1 MDGRAVSTPTPG
13 PDQRILR
20 FGMFELDLR
29 TGELRKGGLLVKL
42 QQQPF
47 KVLSLLAAQAGEL
60 VTRDDLRRE
69 VWGGDTY
76 VDFDQGLNFCIKQ
89 IRSALG
95 DQADA
100 PRYVETLP
108 RRGYRFIA
116 PIEAVVPEPPTPVP
130 APAGAGVPKA
140 DAGPKPTPLPFPGPG
155 LLRRAADERAALRT
169 PAWQRLALVLLAA
182 IAVGAAAFAIGR
194 TSARAA
200 APSFQRLTFRRGLVE
215 SARFTADGE
224 VVFAASWDGEGRA
237 LYTTRHGAPDTRT
250 VDEEGAH
257 VAGVSGTEVA
267 TIRKEAETR
276 PWVLSR
282 QPLAGGPRRDI
293 ADGILAADWSRDGST
308 FAVVRDTGTATRL
321 ELPLGTALATP
332 LSGMIM
338 GLRVS
343 PRGDR
348 VAFLEHPVPGDDRG
362 SVVTVDAKGARR
374 VLSAGW
380 ASLEGLAWSPDGSE
394 VWFTGTRLGA
404 DLALNAVTLDGRER
418 VVYRGP
424 GRLVLHD
431 VEPGGRV
438 LLARNALRI
447 ELRAVADQEGERDVS
462 WFDLPWLAD
471 LSADGSGIVF
481 GESGDAGGPGY
492 GIFLRRGDEPPV
504 RLGEGRPLTLS
515 PDGRWVGSLPL
526 ISQEELVLIPTGIG
540 EARHVPLPGLQY
552 VDALGWLPDSATL
565 LVSAKQGAGAGM
577 RLFAVPLSGGPPRPV
592 TPERVSARRIVVS
605 PDGQWVVAGP
615 ADSMLALFPLA
626 GGPPR
631 PIPGVD
637 KEDRPLQWSEDGK
650 TLFVA
655 RGRMP
660 VEVWRIDLAT
670 GKRELWHQLAPDDR
684 AGVESMQRVVVSRDG
699 RHVAFGYG
707 RGLSE
712 LYVVSGLK

>member
-1 MDGRAVSTPTPG
+1 MDGRAASTPTPG

-69 VWGGDTY
+69 IWGGDTY

-116 PIEAVVPEPPTPVP
+116 PIEAVVTEPPPP
-130 APAGAGVPKA
+130 SPKPDLA
-140 DAGPKPTPLPFPGPG
+140 PKPTPLPFPGPS
-155 LLRRAADERAALRT
+155 LQRRPADEAPLAQT
-169 PAWQRLALVLLAA
+169 PAWQRLGLVAFALIA
-182 IAVGAAAFAIGR
+182 IGVAAFAIGR
-194 TSARAA
+194 TSVRAS
-200 APSFQRLTFRRGLVE
+200 APAFQRLTFRRGFVE
-215 SARFTADGE
+215 SARFAADGE

-237 LYTTRHGAPDTRT
+237 LYATRHGAADTRT
-250 VDEEGAH
+250 VDEKGAH
-257 VAGVSGTEVA
+257 LAGVGATEVA
-267 TIRKEAETR
+267 TIRREAETR
-276 PWVLSR
+276 PWVLGR

-293 ADGILAADWSRDGST
+293 ADGILAADWARDGST
-308 FAVVRDTGTATRL
+308 FAVVRDTGAATRL

-332 LSGMIM
+332 LSGTIM
-338 GLRVS
+338 ALRLS

-374 VLSAGW
+374 VLSSGW

-404 DLALNAVTLDGRER
+404 DLALNAVTLDGKER

-431 VEPGGRV
+431 IDPAGRV

-447 ELRAVADQEGERDVS
+447 ELRALSDAAGAERDVS

-471 LSADGSGIVF
+471 LTSDGRGMVF
-481 GESGDAGGPGY
+481 GESGEAGGPGY
-492 GIFLRRGDEPPV
+492 GIFLRTGDEQPV

-526 ISQEELVLIPTGIG
+526 ATPDELVLIPTGIG
-540 EARHVPLPGLQY
+540 EARHVPLPGLSY
-552 VDALGWLPDSATL
+552 VDALGWLPDSSTL
-565 LVSAKQGAGAGM
+565 VVSARQGEGGM
-577 RLFAVPLSGGPPRPV
+577 RLFAVPATGGTPRPV
-592 TPERVSARRIVVS
+592 TPERASARRIVIS

-626 GGPPR
+626 GGAPK

-637 KEDRPLQWSEDGK
+637 KDDRPLQWSADGR

-655 RGRMP
+655 RGKMP

-670 GKRELWHQLAPDDR
+670 GRRTLWRALAPEDR
-684 AGVESMQRVVVSRDG
+684 AGVEAMQRVLVSRDG
-699 RHVAFGYG
+699 HHVAYGYG

>member
-1 MDGRAVSTPTPG
+1 MDGRAATTPTPG
-13 PDQRILR
+13 PDLRILR

-47 KVLSLLAAQAGEL
+47 KVLSLLAGQAGEL

-100 PRYVETLP
+100 PRYIETLP

-116 PIEAVVPEPPTPVP
+116 PIEAVAVEPPPEP
-130 APAGAGVPKA
+130 APARSDNGA
-140 DAGPKPTPLPFPGPG
+140 KPTPLPFPGPS
-155 LLRRAADERAALRT
+155 LQRRPAVERLGLRT
-169 PAWQRLALVLLAA
+169 PAGQRLALVLLAVT
-182 IAVGAAAFAIGR
+182 AVGALAFVMGR
-194 TSARAA
+194 SSARAA
-200 APSFQRLTFRRGLVE
+200 APAFQRLTFRRGLVE
-215 SARFTADGE
+215 SARFAADGG
-224 VVFAASWDGEGRA
+224 VLFAASWDGEGRA
-237 LYTTRHGAPDTRT
+237 LYSTRHGAPDTRM
-250 VDEEGAH
+250 VDEKGAH
-257 VAGVSGTEVA
+257 LAGVSATEVA
-267 TIRKEAETR
+267 TVRKEAETR

-282 QPLAGGPRRDI
+282 QPLSGGPRRNI
-293 ADGILAADWSRDGST
+293 ADGILAADWSRDGNT

-321 ELPLGTALATP
+321 ELPLGTPLATP
-332 LSGMIM
+332 LAGSIM
-338 GLRVS
+338 SLRLS

-348 VAFLEHPVPGDDRG
+348 VAFLEHPMPGDDRG
-362 SVVTVDAKGARR
+362 SVVTVDARGARR

-404 DLALNAVTLDGRER
+404 DLALNAVTLDGSER

-431 VEPGGRV
+431 IEPGGRV
-438 LLARNALRI
+438 LLSRNALRI
-447 ELRAVADQEGERDVS
+447 EVRAQADDEGERDLS

-471 LSADGSGIVF
+471 LTADGQGMLF

-515 PDGRWVGSLPL
+515 PDGLWVGSLPL
-526 ISQEELVLIPTGIG
+526 ATPDELVLIPTGIG
-540 EARHVPLPGLQY
+540 EARRVPLPGLQY
-552 VDALGWLPDSATL
+552 VDALGWLPDSSTVV
-565 LVSAKQGAGAGM
+565 VSARQGQGAGA
-577 RLFAVPLSGGPPRPV
+577 RLFAVPLAGGPPRPV
-592 TPERVSARRIVVS
+592 TPERVSARRIVIS

-626 GGPPR
+626 GGAPK

-637 KEDRPLQWSEDGK
+637 KDDRPLQWSQDGS

-655 RGRMP
+655 RGRLP

-670 GKRELWHQLAPDDR
+670 GQRERWRELAPDDR
-684 AGVESMQRVVVSRDG
+684 AGVEAMQRVVVSRDG
-699 RHVAFGYG
+699 HHVAFGYG

-712 LYVVSGLK
+712 LYLVSGLK